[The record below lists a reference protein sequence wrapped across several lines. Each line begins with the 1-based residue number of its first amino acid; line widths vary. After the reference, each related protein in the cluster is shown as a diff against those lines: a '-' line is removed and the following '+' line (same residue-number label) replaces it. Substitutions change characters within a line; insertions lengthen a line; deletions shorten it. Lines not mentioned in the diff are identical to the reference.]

1 MGLREVIVNKKIR
14 FEIDINAPRE
24 VVWDTML
31 GLETFKVW
39 TGELH
44 EGTYYKGSWGQG
56 DKIQF
61 LVPGEDGMT
70 AVIAESRPHEY
81 VSIRYL
87 GEISKG
93 VEDTTS
99 EKVRA
104 WAPAYENYTFLQ
116 IPEGTKVQVDL
127 DVRPE
132 DEEHMR
138 ETYPKGLQKLKEI
151 CEKKSRE

>member
-1 MGLREVIVNKKIR
+1 MNKKLQ
-14 FEIDINAPRE
+14 FSIDIKAPRK

-31 GLETFKVW
+31 GPETFKAW

-44 EGTYYKGSWGQG
+44 EGTYYRGSWAQG

-61 LVPGEDGMT
+61 LVPGQDGMT
-70 AVIAESRPHEY
+70 AVIAENRPHEY

-116 IPEGTKVQVDL
+116 ISDGTKVQVDL

-132 DEEHMR
+132 DEGHMR
-138 ETYPKGLQKLKEI
+138 ETYPKGLQKLKALCEI
-151 CEKKSRE
+151 KSGE